1 MIRGKQIVLAVAA
14 ILAVT
19 AIADVHALPQKSDKP
34 TPTKDRPTSETD
46 LRKFG
51 YAEPTANDADKPGIT
66 VQSIVG
72 FSAGDALIFAWTT
85 RDLGTKRD
93 PKGALISRE
102 NGNLHAV
109 VLDATTRQEVVSQ
122 AWPVPDVWAAWPV
135 ISNGKLAACIDKKI
149 ELFSARL
156 EKLAEMELPA
166 PDTCASIRYLV
177 GSGYS
182 SSEKSFVMSLGE
194 ASSRRVEELDA
205 DTLRV
210 NSVYEEVVQIIATTN
225 NQNRPPA
232 YKEILHPNGDTT
244 LTIEQGG
251 MTAATRSGSVLFR
264 TKLSA
269 NRRYGEVSS
278 GTGRFAIM
286 EEKMK
291 GIDSSFLDM
300 AKFPSDDEIVVYDIS
315 ERRSIFALKVSDV
328 FDWPPHI
335 AAFAIAP
342 DGRRLAVVS
351 GGVLRIYDLPASH
364 ATN

>member
-1 MIRGKQIVLAVAA
+1 MIRRKQIVLTFAV

-19 AIADVHALPQKSDKP
+19 VMAGAHASPQKSDKLA
-34 TPTKDRPTSETD
+34 PTKDSPTSETD

-51 YAEPTANDADKPGIT
+51 YVEPAANGADKPGIT
-66 VQSIVG
+66 VGSIVG
-72 FSAGDALIFAWTT
+72 FSASNAIIFAWTT
-85 RDLGTKRD
+85 RDSGIRRD
-93 PKGALISRE
+93 PKGTALSTG
-102 NGNLHAV
+102 NGQLHAI
-109 VLDATTRQEVVSQ
+109 VLDMTTRQETAKQ
-122 AWPVPDVWAAWPV
+122 DWPLPTPWAARSV
-135 ISNGKLAACIDKKI
+135 ISNGELAACIDKKI
-149 ELFSARL
+149 ELFSERL

-182 SSEKSFVMSLGE
+182 SSEKSFVMFLGD

-205 DTLRV
+205 NTLRV
-210 NSVYEEVVQIIATTN
+210 NSIHEDVVQIIATTN

-251 MTAATRSGSVLFR
+251 MTAATPGGSVLFR
-264 TKLSA
+264 TKLPA
-269 NRRYGEVSS
+269 NRRYGEMSS
-278 GTGRFAIM
+278 GTERFAIM

-315 ERRSIFALKVSDV
+315 EKRAIFALKVSGV

-342 DGRRLAVVS
+342 DGKRLAVVS

-364 ATN
+364 TTN

>member
-51 YAEPTANDADKPGIT
+51 HAEPTANDADKPGIT
-66 VQSIVG
+66 VRSTVG
-72 FSAGDALIFAWTT
+72 FSEGNSLIFAWAT
-85 RDLGTKRD
+85 RDLGIKRD

-102 NGNLHAV
+102 NGHLHAV
-109 VLDATTRQEVVSQ
+109 VIDAATRQEVVSQ

-194 ASSRRVEELDA
+194 ASSRRVEALDA